1 MLLTIHLN
9 IILLFVYSEPG
20 FGLIMFNQTPEFR
33 AGLLEAND
41 NEANAKLFQS
51 IDEDSRKLRSY
62 FDMIYR
68 ASRKSIAA
76 EAKKRQDAEEAL
88 KEEISEGSVKKVEK
102 RGIAD
107 YDFES
112 LGEYPRFR
120 PRFEILPVRYQL
132 SYRMWPIYLQSIPS
146 YFRKC
151 ALDGSSFLQ
160 YDLEFDRIDDEDVYS
175 RYLER
180 VKNIINR
187 CVPERVE
194 PDHELIE
201 EFMDKPKPLRR
212 TQDKEEKRKAMN
224 KLVMDVRN
232 RDDKIDAI
240 MAALRTEEIPTTTE
254 TSIPDS
260 TIKPQDDVKPQD
272 DNSSPESIIKPRTKR
287 FILPGIVLWQIGEA
301 IGSIVNAGKKAKAPP
316 KPVAA
321 MTS

>member
-20 FGLIMFNQTPEFR
+20 FGLIMFNQTPEFK

-68 ASRKSIAA
+68 ASRKSTAA

-107 YDFES
+107 YDFEN

-120 PRFEILPVRYQL
+120 PRFEVLPVRYQL

-160 YDLEFDRIDDEDVYS
+160 YDLEFDHINDEDVYS

-201 EFMDKPKPLRR
+201 EFMDKPLRG
-212 TQDKEEKRKAMN
+212 TQEKEEKRKAMN

-240 MAALRTEEIPTTTE
+240 MAALRTEEIATTTE

-260 TIKPQDDVKPQD
+260 TVKPQD
-272 DNSSPESIIKPRTKR
+272 DNSSPDSIIKPRTKR

-316 KPVAA
+316 KAVAA

>member
-20 FGLIMFNQTPEFR
+20 FGLAMFNQSPEFK
-33 AGLLEAND
+33 AGLLEASN
-41 NEANAKLFQS
+41 NEANVKLFQS
-51 IDEDSRKLRSY
+51 IDEDSRKLRSF

-76 EAKKRQDAEEAL
+76 EAKKRQDAEETL

-107 YDFES
+107 YDYES

-120 PRFEILPVRYQL
+120 PRFEVLPVRYQL

-160 YDLEFDRIDDEDVYS
+160 YNLEFDRINDEDVYS

-187 CVPERVE
+187 CVPESVE
-194 PDHELIE
+194 ENHELIE
-201 EFMDKPKPLRR
+201 EFMDKSIVGK
-212 TQDKEEKRKAMN
+212 
-224 KLVMDVRN
+224 
-232 RDDKIDAI
+232 
-240 MAALRTEEIPTTTE
+240 TETTIGKTETTISHSSQEISTTTE
-254 TSIPDS
+254 RSPPSS
-260 TIKPQDDVKPQD
+260 TLKPQDGNFSPDDVSK
-272 DNSSPESIIKPRTKR
+272 SRTKR
-287 FILPGIVLWQIGEA
+287 FILPAIVLWQIGEA

-316 KPVAA
+316 KAVAA